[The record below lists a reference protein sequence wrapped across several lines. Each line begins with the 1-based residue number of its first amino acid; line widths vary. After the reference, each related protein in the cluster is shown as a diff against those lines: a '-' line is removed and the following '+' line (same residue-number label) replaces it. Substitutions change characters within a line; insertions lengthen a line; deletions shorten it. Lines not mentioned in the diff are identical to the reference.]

1 MIFLTGLLSKVWGYL
16 AVAGAFVL
24 AIGGAVIAIR
34 RDAVKGA
41 QNAALKREYT
51 DVETSKTIADDVRRL
66 PADAVD
72 QRLSKYYRDK

>member
-1 MIFLTGLLSKVWGYL
+1 MIFLTGLFNKVWGYL
-16 AVAGAFVL
+16 AIAGAFLL

-34 RDAVKGA
+34 RDAVKGVEA
-41 QNAALKREYT
+41 DELSGEVK
-51 DVETSKTIADDVRRL
+51 DVETSKSVADDVRRL